1 MTIENTATEVKDNY
15 STTTGVRFGKKRG
28 KGRNAFSHFLLIGF
42 GVLMLYPLIW
52 MLGASFKDS
61 ESIFSEISPFPDPIV
76 LDNYARGW
84 DGSGVGFGTFFLNS
98 TIIAVFSVIG
108 NLISC
113 SLAAYAFARLSFKF
127 RAVFFACMMATL
139 MLPQHVLLVPQYILF
154 SQLGWVNTF
163 LPLIT
168 PKFLAVDAF
177 FIFLMVQFL
186 RGLPTELDQAA
197 KIDGAG
203 PWQTYRMIIL
213 PLTVPALA
221 TTAIFTFIWTWNDFL
236 TPMLYLQDPRNYT
249 VPLGL
254 NSFLDASGESAWGP
268 MFAMAVLSL
277 GPLFG
282 FFLAGQKYLTSGIAT
297 TGLKG

>member
-1 MTIENTATEVKDNY
+1 MTTEMKTDY
-15 STTTGVRFGKKRG
+15 TRAAGVRYGRRRG
-28 KGRNAFSHFLLIGF
+28 RAGTALSHFVLIGF

-52 MLGASFKDS
+52 MLGASFK
-61 ESIFSEISPFPDPIV
+61 ESTDIFSEISPIPDPIV
-76 LDNYARGW
+76 LDNYVRGW
-84 DGSGVGFGTFFLNS
+84 EGSGVGFATFFANS
-98 TIIAVFSVIG
+98 TIIALLSVIG
-108 NLISC
+108 NLFAC
-113 SLAAYAFARLSFKF
+113 SLAAYAFARMSFRF
-127 RAVFFACMMATL
+127 RSIFFACMLATL
-139 MLPQHVLLVPQYILF
+139 MLPNHVLLVPQYILF
-154 SQLGWVNTF
+154 SQLDWVNTI
-163 LPLIT
+163 LPLVV

-177 FIFLMVQFL
+177 FVFLMVQFL
-186 RGLPTELDQAA
+186 RGLPIELDQAA

-203 PWQTYRMIIL
+203 PWQTYRLIIL

-254 NSFLDASGESAWGP
+254 NAFLDASGESAWGP

-282 FFLAGQKYLTSGIAT
+282 FFLAGQKYLTTGIAT

>member
-1 MTIENTATEVKDNY
+1 MKSRASVEHFSPIRY
-15 STTTGVRFGKKRG
+15 GRKRSRLSG
-28 KGRNAFSHFLLIGF
+28 MLSHTLLIGF
-42 GVLMLYPLIW
+42 SILMLYPLIW
-52 MLGASFKDS
+52 MIGASFKDS
-61 ESIFSEISPFPDPIV
+61 ASIFSEISPFPDPIV
-76 LDNYARGW
+76 FENYTRGW
-84 DGSGVGFGTFFLNS
+84 EGSGIGFGIFFMNS
-98 TIIAVFSVIG
+98 TIVAVLSVIG
-108 NLISC
+108 NIVSC
-113 SLAAYAFARLSFKF
+113 SLAAYAFARMEFRFK
-127 RAVFFACMMATL
+127 RVFFICMMATL
-139 MLPQHVLLVPQYILF
+139 MLPLHVLLVPQYILF
-154 SQLGWVNTF
+154 SELGWVNTF
-163 LPLIT
+163 LPLVT

-186 RGLPTELDQAA
+186 RGLPIELDQAA

-203 PWQTYRMIIL
+203 PWQTYRLIIL
-213 PLTVPALA
+213 PLTIPAIA

-254 NSFLDASGESAWGP
+254 NAFLDASGESAWGP

-282 FFLAGQKYLTSGIAT
+282 FFLAGQKYLTTGIAT

>member
-1 MTIENTATEVKDNY
+1 MTTETFDNSTA
-15 STTTGVRFGKKRG
+15 SAGVRYAKRRRR
-28 KGRNAFSHFLLIGF
+28 KYRPLSHFLLIGF

-52 MLGASFKDS
+52 MVGASFKDA

-76 LDNYARGW
+76 LENYARGW
-84 DGSGVGFGTFFLNS
+84 EGSGIGFGTFFLNS
-98 TIIAVFSVIG
+98 AIVATLSVVG

-113 SLAAYAFARLSFKF
+113 SLAAYAFARLSFRF
-127 RAVFFACMMATL
+127 RGLFFILMMGTL
-139 MLPQHVLLVPQYILF
+139 MLPHHVLIVPQYILF
-154 SQLGWVNTF
+154 SELGWVNTF
-163 LPLIT
+163 LPLVT

-213 PLTVPALA
+213 PLTLPALA

-254 NSFLDASGESAWGP
+254 NAFLDASGESAWGP

-282 FFLAGQKYLTSGIAT
+282 FFLAGQKYLTTGIAT

>member
-1 MTIENTATEVKDNY
+1 MTTEIKTDY
-15 STTTGVRFGKKRG
+15 ARSSGVRFGRKRSRAG
-28 KGRNAFSHFLLIGF
+28 NALSHFLLIGF

-52 MLGASFKDS
+52 MLGASFK
-61 ESIFSEISPFPDPIV
+61 ESTDIFSEISPWPDPFV
-76 LDNYARGW
+76 LDNYVRGW
-84 DGSGVGFGTFFLNS
+84 EGSGVGFGTFFWNS
-98 TIIAVFSVIG
+98 TVIAVLSVIG

-113 SLAAYAFARLSFKF
+113 SLAAYAFARTSFRF
-127 RAVFFACMMATL
+127 RSIFFACMLATL

-154 SQLGWVNTF
+154 SQLDWVNTI
-163 LPLIT
+163 LPLVT

-186 RGLPTELDQAA
+186 RGLPIELDQAA

-203 PWQTYRMIIL
+203 PWQTYRLVIL
-213 PLTVPALA
+213 PLTIPALA

-254 NSFLDASGESAWGP
+254 NAFLDASGESAWGP

-282 FFLAGQKYLTSGIAT
+282 FFLAGQKYLTTGIAT

>member
-1 MTIENTATEVKDNY
+1 MTTETLDHI
-15 STTTGVRFGKKRG
+15 TIGEEPQRRRRP
-28 KGRNAFSHFLLIGF
+28 KGRPLSHFLLIGF

-52 MLGASFKDS
+52 MVGASFKDA
-61 ESIFSEISPFPDPIV
+61 ESIFSEISPFPDPVV
-76 LDNYARGW
+76 LENYARGW
-84 DGSGVGFGTFFLNS
+84 EGSGVGFGTFFLNS
-98 TIIAVFSVIG
+98 TIVAALSVIG
-108 NLISC
+108 NLASC
-113 SLAAYAFARLSFKF
+113 SLAAYAFARMSFRF
-127 RAVFFACMMATL
+127 RTVFFVCMMATL
-139 MLPQHVLLVPQYILF
+139 MLPQHVLIVPQYILF
-154 SQLGWVNTF
+154 SELGWVNTF
-163 LPLIT
+163 LPLVT

-177 FIFLMVQFL
+177 FVFLMVQFL

-203 PWQTYRMIIL
+203 PWQTYRMVIL

-254 NSFLDASGESAWGP
+254 NAFLDASGESAWGP

-282 FFLAGQKYLTSGIAT
+282 FFLAGQKYLTTGIAT